1 LVDLGLE
8 NINYR
13 INISL
18 KEIGEYF
25 NIDRSY
31 IFMLNESG
39 KLMSNQYEWAAPG
52 ISSQKEKLQDLKTK
66 NYQWWFK
73 NLRNKDVIIIED
85 VDRLEAEAAAEKKL
99 LKAQNIKSLIV
110 FPIYIEDKITGFF
123 GFDLVENKIDIN
135 EIKIEQLK
143 IFTDVITNA
152 LSKHQDNLKIKK
164 LSYYDSLTDI
174 YNRRFFEEELKRLDT
189 ARQLPISIIM
199 ADLNG
204 LKIINDSYGHKMGDY
219 VLKRAAELLKKSIRK
234 EDILARQG
242 GDEFVILLAQTN
254 PEEAAKI
261 IRRIKNKTGMIE
273 GTSIPISIALGQAT
287 KTDKNEEI
295 DEILKDADN
304 QMYKNKL
311 SESRSS
317 KSNIVAGLINAL
329 EAKSNETKEHAL
341 RMKNIALKF
350 AEKLKLSESEK
361 NRLSLLAELHDIGKI
376 NISEEI
382 LNKPD
387 RLNQKEW
394 EIIKKHTEQGY
405 KIASS
410 SEEFAAVADDIYAY
424 HERWDGTGYPRQLE
438 GE

>member
-204 LKIINDSYGHKMGDY
+204 LKIINDSYGHKTGDKFLLKTAE
-219 VLKRAAELLKKSIRK
+219 VLKNTFRE
-234 EDILARQG
+234 EDIIARWG
-242 GDEFVILLAQTN
+242 GDEFVILLNKTSRDTV
-254 PEEAAKI
+254 EKLAK
-261 IRRIKNKTGMIE
+261 RIKNKK
-273 GTSIPISIALGQAT
+273 TSVDVGKDENMPLSLAVGYSV
-287 KTDKNEEI
+287 KTDE
-295 DEILKDADN
+295 DESVYNLFINAEDM
-304 QMYKNKL
+304 MYKDK
-311 SESRSS
+311 
-317 KSNIVAGLINAL
+317 
-329 EAKSNETKEHAL
+329 
-341 RMKNIALKF
+341 
-350 AEKLKLSESEK
+350 
-361 NRLSLLAELHDIGKI
+361 
-376 NISEEI
+376 
-382 LNKPD
+382 
-387 RLNQKEW
+387 
-394 EIIKKHTEQGY
+394 
-405 KIASS
+405 
-410 SEEFAAVADDIYAY
+410 
-424 HERWDGTGYPRQLE
+424 
-438 GE
+438 